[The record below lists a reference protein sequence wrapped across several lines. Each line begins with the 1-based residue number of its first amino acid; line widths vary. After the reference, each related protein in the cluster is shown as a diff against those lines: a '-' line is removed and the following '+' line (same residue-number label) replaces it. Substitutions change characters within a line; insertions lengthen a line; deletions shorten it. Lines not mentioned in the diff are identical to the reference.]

1 MTTDT
6 VFQMTGSHVRFG
18 VGATREVGS
27 DFVDLGA
34 KRVMLVVDPAVRE
47 LYPGQAAIESLKS
60 AGVEYEVFDEV
71 RC

>member
-47 LYPGQAAIESLKS
+47 L
-60 AGVEYEVFDEV
+60 
-71 RC
+71 